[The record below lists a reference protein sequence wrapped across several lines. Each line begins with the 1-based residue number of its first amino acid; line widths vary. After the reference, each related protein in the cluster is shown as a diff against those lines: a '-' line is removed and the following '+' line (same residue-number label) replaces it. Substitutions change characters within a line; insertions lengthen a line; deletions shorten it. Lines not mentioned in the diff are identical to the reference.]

1 MKKLLF
7 LSILTLLPMLAN
19 AVDGDTFSEKTAE
32 GVLLKYTIIS
42 ESEKTCM
49 VGEKDLWAYPTARAI
64 KASEDEKSQVSGDIT
79 IPEEANGYKVIRI
92 EHSAFERTTITSVFI
107 PNSVK
112 TIGRSAFAECVD
124 LKSVRLPEQLTEIE
138 SSTFGNCANLTS
150 IDIPEGVTSIG
161 DYAFARCKQLSE
173 ITIPSSVT
181 HFGKCVFWNTGF
193 TSLPKLPESITTI
206 VNNMFYECTQL
217 SSIEIPKNITWI
229 GDCAFGRCPMA
240 EIEIPASVTR
250 IGVAA
255 FANCTN
261 LTSISIPDNVTD
273 IGFNIFWG
281 CTNLKTVKLSKN
293 ISGIREGS
301 FKECSSLESVVIPN
315 GLKFIGQ
322 WAFLDC
328 SSLSSID
335 IPETI
340 EEIGE
345 QAFAN
350 CTSLTQLF
358 IPKSI
363 INIKNEQRTF
373 VSGCNSLSSIIVDED
388 NPVFDSR
395 DRCNAIIETA
405 SNTLIAGCPATKIPE
420 GITSIGSRAFCNFE
434 NLKTIALPS
443 SLKNIEEWAFAY
455 CSNLTSVVIPKSV
468 SSIGNAAFF
477 TCPALT
483 SVTSLIEEP
492 FEIKKDVFELYNGE
506 IFERVFTSATLYVP
520 KGCKARYE
528 TTAGWKNFTDIRE
541 MDGTDTGIGD
551 VQIMNADSTSSIVI
565 YDLQGRRLSAM
576 PQKGMYI
583 QNGKKK
589 LVK

>member
-1 MKKLLF
+1 
-7 LSILTLLPMLAN
+7 
-19 AVDGDTFSEKTAE
+19 
-32 GVLLKYTIIS
+32 
-42 ESEKTCM
+42 
-49 VGEKDLWAYPTARAI
+49 
-64 KASEDEKSQVSGDIT
+64 
-79 IPEEANGYKVIRI
+79 
-92 EHSAFERTTITSVFI
+92 
-107 PNSVK
+107 
-112 TIGRSAFAECVD
+112 
-124 LKSVRLPEQLTEIE
+124 
-138 SSTFGNCANLTS
+138 
-150 IDIPEGVTSIG
+150 
-161 DYAFARCKQLSE
+161 
-173 ITIPSSVT
+173 
-181 HFGKCVFWNTGF
+181 
-193 TSLPKLPESITTI
+193 
-206 VNNMFYECTQL
+206 
-217 SSIEIPKNITWI
+217 
-229 GDCAFGRCPMA
+229 
-240 EIEIPASVTR
+240 
-250 IGVAA
+250 
-255 FANCTN
+255 
-261 LTSISIPDNVTD
+261 
-273 IGFNIFWG
+273 
-281 CTNLKTVKLSKN
+281 LSKN

-373 VSGCNSLSSIIVDED
+373 VCGCNSLSSIIVDED

-395 DRCNAIIETA
+395 DKCNAIIETA

-420 GITSIGSRAFCNFE
+420 GITSIGSHAFCNFE
-434 NLKTIALPS
+434 NLTTIALPS

-492 FEIKKDVFELYNGE
+492 FEIKKDVFELYNGK
-506 IFERVFTSATLYVP
+506 IFEREFTSATLYVP

-528 TTAGWKNFTDIRE
+528 ATAGWKNFTDIRE

-551 VQIMNADSTSSIVI
+551 VQIRNTDSTSSIVI
-565 YDLQGRRLSAM
+565 YNLQGRRLNAT
-576 PQKGMYI
+576 PQKGIYI

-589 LVK
+589 LIK

>member
-7 LSILTLLPMLAN
+7 LSILTLLPMLAS
-19 AVDGDTFSEKTAE
+19 AVDGDTFTEKTVE

-49 VGEKDLWAYPTARAI
+49 VGEKDIWSFLTARAS

-92 EHSAFERTTITSVFI
+92 EHSAFERTAITNVFI

-124 LKSVRLPEQLTEIE
+124 LKSVRLPEQLTKIE
-138 SSTFGNCANLTS
+138 PSTFGNCANLTS

-161 DYAFARCKQLSE
+161 ENAFAGCIQLKE

-181 HFGKCVFWNTGF
+181 HFGEGVFWNTGF

-206 VNNMFYECTQL
+206 VNSMFYGCSQL

-261 LTSISIPDNVTD
+261 ITSISIPDNVTD
-273 IGFNIFWG
+273 IGSNAFLG
-281 CTNLKTVKLSKN
+281 CTNLKTVKLSNN
-293 ISGIREGS
+293 ITSLSRGIFSDCASLESIIIPSGVKSIGKSAFEG
-301 FKECSSLESVVIPN
+301 CSSLR
-315 GLKFIGQ
+315 
-322 WAFLDC
+322 
-328 SSLSSID
+328 SIN
-335 IPETI
+335 IPEGV
-340 EEIGE
+340 EIITPRL
-345 QAFAN
+345 FFN
-350 CTSLTQLF
+350 CSSLTQLI

-363 INIKNEQRTF
+363 ISIKNEDENGNQWTF
-373 VSGCNSLSSIIVDED
+373 VFGCNSLSSIIVDED

-395 DRCNAIIETA
+395 DKCNAIIETA

-420 GITSIGSRAFCNFE
+420 GITSIGSYAFSGLE
-434 NLKTIALPS
+434 NLTTITLPH
-443 SLKNIEEWAFAY
+443 SLKRIEGGAFNGSGLQEIDIPENVTFIGSYSICNCKQLEKVRSFIIEPDEISENAFY
-455 CSNLTSVVIPKSV
+455 GSTSNV
-468 SSIGNAAFF
+468 
-477 TCPALT
+477 
-483 SVTSLIEEP
+483 
-492 FEIKKDVFELYNGE
+492 
-506 IFERVFTSATLYVP
+506 TLYVP
-520 KGCKARYE
+520 QGTAAKYKAKK
-528 TTAGWKNFTDIRE
+528 GWKNFTDIRE
-541 MDGTDTGIGD
+541 MDGTGIGD
-551 VQIMNADSTSSIVI
+551 VQIGNADSTSSIVI
-565 YDLQGRRLSAM
+565 YDLQGRRLNAT
-576 PQKGMYI
+576 PQKGIYI